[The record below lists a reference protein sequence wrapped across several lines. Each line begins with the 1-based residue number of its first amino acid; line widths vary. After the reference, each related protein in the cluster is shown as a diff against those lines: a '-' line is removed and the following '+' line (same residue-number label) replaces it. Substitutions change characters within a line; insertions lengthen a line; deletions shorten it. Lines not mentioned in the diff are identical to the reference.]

1 MAEVKINV
9 DFTKKQGKINPIH
22 GVNNAPILG
31 GEPCVNSALFHY
43 MKEAGIP
50 YSRLH
55 DTGFINKFVDICYI
69 FPNFDADENLPE
81 SYDFAFTDVLIRE
94 LIKYDM
100 EPFYRLGNSIENA
113 ANIKAYNVYPPK
125 DFKKW
130 ARVAE
135 HIIMHYNEGWA
146 DGFHYGIKY
155 FEVWFEPD
163 VDFDPNNIAQ
173 TWHGTREQYFE
184 FYDIVSKHL
193 KERFGD
199 KILVGGYASIGFKD
213 NEVWDPN
220 LEGVDQKYANKKCP
234 WAYRI
239 DYAHKFLSFVK
250 ENNCPLDYFSWH
262 GYTFNMDDLASR
274 ISYARRILDK
284 YGFKNTPSILNE
296 WNVCVGVDK
305 QNRISPSVYRDE
317 KINIPG
323 VETTG
328 NVTRLGPELR
338 GTPRVVSALLASMIT
353 MQRLKVDLGCYY
365 DAHIGLSEY
374 CGLIN
379 PFDLKPFKSYYAFK
393 SFNSLY
399 KLGCEVETHSDDE
412 DVFVLGARNEEK
424 GVIIISNYSEIP
436 KKLKLDI
443 KNVPADDGDVIITDS
458 EYTYTMLDKI
468 IAEGTLT
475 VKPYSCIEIRYS
487 L

>member
-1 MAEVKINV
+1 MAETNLKI
-9 DFTKKQGKINPIH
+9 DFTKTVGNINPLH
-22 GVNNAPILG
+22 GINNAPVLG
-31 GEPCVNSALFHY
+31 GEACVNSALFHY

-50 YSRLH
+50 FSRLH

-94 LIKYDM
+94 LVKYGM
-100 EPFYRLGNSIENA
+100 EPFYRLGNTIENA
-113 ANIKAYNVYPPK
+113 ANIKAYNVFPPK
-125 DFKKW
+125 DFSKW

-155 FEVWFEPD
+155 FEIWFEPD

-184 FYDIVSKHL
+184 FYDTVSKYL
-193 KERFGD
+193 KGRFGD

-220 LEGVDQKYANKKCP
+220 LEGVDQRYANKKAP

-274 ISYARRILDK
+274 ITFARRILDK
-284 YGFKNTPSILNE
+284 YGFTDTPSILNE
-296 WNVCVGVDK
+296 WNVCVGVDP
-305 QNRISPSVYRDE
+305 QNRISASVYKDE
-317 KINIPG
+317 NINIPG
-323 VETTG
+323 IETTG
-328 NVTRLGPELR
+328 NVTRLGPEYR
-338 GTPRVVSALLASMIT
+338 GTPRVVSAVLASMIT
-353 MQRLKVDLGCYY
+353 MQRLKVDLACYY
-365 DAHIGLSEY
+365 DAQIAYSEY
-374 CGLIN
+374 CGMIN
-379 PFDLKPFKSYYAFK
+379 PFDLTPFKTYYAFK
-393 SFNSLY
+393 SFNSAF
-399 KLGCEVETHSDDE
+399 KLGYEVMTESDDE
-412 DVFVLGARNEEK
+412 DVFVLGAKNDKK
-424 GVIIISNYSEIP
+424 GVIIISNYSDVP
-436 KKLKLDI
+436 KKLRLETEG
-443 KNVPADDGDVIITDS
+443 VETDDGEVIITDS
-458 EYTYTMLDKI
+458 EYTYTMLDNI
-468 IAEGTLT
+468 IKGSILT
-475 VKPYSCIEIRYS
+475 VKPYSCIEIRYN

>member
-1 MAEVKINV
+1 MNTLINV
-9 DFTKKQGKINPIH
+9 DFNKKVGKINPIH

-43 MKEAGIP
+43 MKEASIP

-55 DTGFINKFVDICYI
+55 DTGFINKFVDICHV
-69 FPNFDADENLPE
+69 FPNFDADETLPS
-81 SYDFAFTDVLIRE
+81 SYDFAFTDVLVRE
-94 LIKYDM
+94 LVKYGM

-113 ANIKAYNVYPPK
+113 ANIKAYNVFPPK

-135 HIIMHYNEGWA
+135 HIIKHYNEGWA
-146 DGFHYGIKY
+146 EGFHYGIKY

-193 KERFGD
+193 KEKFGD

-213 NEVWDPN
+213 NEIWDPK
-220 LEGVDQKYANKKCP
+220 LEGVDPKYANKTCP

-250 ENNCPLDYFSWH
+250 ENGCPLDYFSWH

-274 ISYARRILDK
+274 INYARKILDK
-284 YGFKNTPSILNE
+284 YGFKDTPSILNE

-305 QNRISPSVYRDE
+305 QNRIPASRYADE
-317 KINIPG
+317 NVNIPG
-323 VETTG
+323 IETSG
-328 NVTRLGPELR
+328 NVTRLGPNER
-338 GTPRVVSALLASMIT
+338 GTPRVVSAVLASMIT
-353 MQRLKVDLGCYY
+353 MQRLKVDLACYY
-365 DAHIGLSEY
+365 DAQIGYSEY
-374 CGLIN
+374 CGMIN
-379 PFDLKPFKSYYAFK
+379 PFDLTPFKTYYAFK
-393 SFNSLY
+393 SIGSAY
-399 KLGCEVETHSDDE
+399 RLGTEIFTDSTDE
-412 DVFVLGARNEEK
+412 DMFVLGARDEK
-424 GVIIISNYSEIP
+424 RGVIIISNYSETP
-436 KKLKLDI
+436 KTIELYI
-443 KNVPADDGDVIITDS
+443 KGASPDDGDVIITDS
-458 EYTYTMLDKI
+458 QYTYTMLDKVI
-468 IAEGTLT
+468 TNKALR
-475 VKPYSCIEIRYS
+475 VKPYSCIEIRYD

>member
-1 MAEVKINV
+1 MNTLINV
-9 DFTKKQGKINPIH
+9 DFNSTVGPVNPIH
-22 GVNNAPILG
+22 GINNAPIIG

-50 YSRLH
+50 FSRLH

-69 FPNFDADENLPE
+69 FPNFDADETLAS

-94 LIKYDM
+94 LVKYGM

-125 DFKKW
+125 DFNKW

-135 HIIMHYNEGWA
+135 HIIKHYNEGWA

-155 FEVWFEPD
+155 FEIWFEPD
-163 VDFDPNNIAQ
+163 VDFDPDNIAQ

-193 KERFGD
+193 KRCFGD
-199 KILVGGYASIGFKD
+199 KIFVGGYASIGFKD
-213 NEVWDPN
+213 NEVWDPD
-220 LEGVDQKYANKKCP
+220 LKGVDQKYANKKYP

-250 ENNCPLDYFSWH
+250 KNNCPLDYFSWH
-262 GYTFNMDDLASR
+262 AYTFNMDDLASR

-284 YGFKNTPSILNE
+284 YGFNNTPSILNE

-305 QNRISPSVYRDE
+305 QNRISPSIYKDE

-328 NVTRLGPELR
+328 NVTRLGPEYR
-338 GTPRVVSALLASMIT
+338 GTPRIVSAVLAAMIT
-353 MQRLKVDLGCYY
+353 MQQHKVDLCCYY
-365 DAHIGLSEY
+365 DARIGLSEY
-374 CGLIN
+374 CGMIN
-379 PFDLKPFKSYYAFK
+379 PFDLKPFKTYYAFK
-393 SFNSLY
+393 TFNSAY
-399 KLGCEVETHSDDE
+399 KLGSAVSAYSDDE
-412 DVFVLGARNEEK
+412 EIFVLAARDERK
-424 GVIIISNYSEIP
+424 GVIIVSNYSEVVKTI
-436 KKLKLDI
+436 KL
-443 KNVPADDGDVIITDS
+443 NTNGVNEDDGDVIITDS

-468 IAEGTLT
+468 ITDSTLSI
-475 VKPYSCIEIRYS
+475 KPYSCIEIRYD

>member
-1 MAEVKINV
+1 MKNTNITV
-9 DFTKKQGKINPIH
+9 DFDKVINTIKPIH
-22 GVNNAPILG
+22 GINNAPIIG
-31 GEPCVNSALFHY
+31 GEACVNSSRFHY

-55 DTGFINKFVDICYI
+55 DTGFVGKFVDMCYI
-69 FPNFDADENLPE
+69 FPNFDADENLPS

-94 LIKYDM
+94 LVKYGM

-125 DFKKW
+125 DFNKW

-155 FEVWFEPD
+155 FEIWFEPD

-173 TWHGTREQYFE
+173 TWHGTREEYFR

-193 KERFGD
+193 KNRFGD
-199 KILVGGYASIGFKD
+199 KILVGGYGSIGFKD

-220 LEGVDQKYANKKCP
+220 LEGVKPQYANKNYP

-239 DYAHKFLSFVK
+239 DYAHKFLRFVK
-250 ENNCPLDYFSWH
+250 ENGCPLDYFSWH
-262 GYTFNMDDLASR
+262 GYTFNMDDLVSR
-274 ISYARRILDK
+274 ITFARRILDK
-284 YGFKNTPSILNE
+284 YGFENTPSILNE
-296 WNVCVGVDK
+296 WNVCVGVEK
-305 QNRISPSVYRDE
+305 KNKIPASTYSDE
-317 KINIPG
+317 KVNIPG

-328 NVTRLGPELR
+328 NVTCLGPSDR
-338 GTPRVVSALLASMIT
+338 GVPLVVSAILASLIT
-353 MQRLKVDLGCYY
+353 MQRNKVDMGCFY
-365 DAHIGLSEY
+365 DARICLSSY

-379 PFDLKPFKSYYAFK
+379 PFDLIPFKSYYSFK
-393 SFNSLY
+393 NFNSVY
-399 KLGCEVETHSDDE
+399 KLGNEVMTESDDE

-424 GVIIISNYSEIP
+424 GVLIITNYSEYP
-436 KKLKLDI
+436 RTLKFDL
-443 KNVPADDGDVIITDS
+443 KNICADKGEVIITDT
-458 EYTYTMLDKI
+458 EYTYTMLDEI
-468 IAEGTLT
+468 IEDSTLT
-475 VKPYSCIEIRYS
+475 VKPYSCIEIRFK

>member
-1 MAEVKINV
+1 MKNVKINI
-9 DFTKKQGKINPIH
+9 DFTKSKNKINPIH
-22 GVNNAPILG
+22 GVNNAPICG
-31 GEPCVNSALFHY
+31 MDSSLFHY

-50 YSRLH
+50 FSRLH
-55 DTGFINKFVDICYI
+55 DTGFINKFVDICFV

-81 SYDFAFTDVLIRE
+81 SYDFAFTDVFIKE
-94 LIKYDM
+94 LIKYGM
-100 EPFYRLGNSIENA
+100 EPFYRLGNTIENYS
-113 ANIKAYNVYPPK
+113 NVKAYNVYPPK
-125 DFKKW
+125 DFNKW

-146 DGFHYGIKY
+146 NGFHYGIKY
-155 FEVWFEPD
+155 FEIWFEPD

-184 FYDIVSKHL
+184 FYDIVSRHL
-193 KERFGD
+193 KDRFGN

-220 LEGVDQKYANKKCP
+220 LEGVDPKYANKNYP

-250 ENNCPLDYFSWH
+250 ENHCPLDYFSWH
-262 GYTFNMDDLASR
+262 AYTFNMDDFASR
-274 ISYARRILDK
+274 INYARRILDK
-284 YGFKNTPSILNE
+284 YGFENTPSVLNE

-317 KINIPG
+317 NINIPG
-323 VETTG
+323 IETTG
-328 NVTRLGPELR
+328 NVTRLGPEYR
-338 GTPRVVSALLASMIT
+338 GTPRVVSAVLAAMIT
-353 MQRLKVDLGCYY
+353 MQKLNVDIGCYY
-365 DAHIGLSEY
+365 DARISTSEY

-379 PFDLKPFKSYYAFK
+379 PYDLTPFKTYYTFK
-393 SFNSLY
+393 NFNSAY
-399 KLGCEVETHSDDE
+399 RLGCEVETQSDDE

-424 GVIIISNYSEIP
+424 GVIIISNYSDIP
-436 KKLKLDI
+436 KKLNLNV
-443 KNVPADDGDVIITDS
+443 KNVSPDDGEVIITDS

-468 IAEGTLT
+468 ISDNTLT
-475 VKPYSCIEIRYS
+475 VKPYSCIEIRYN